1 MHLDQIDRNILTE
14 LQIDARLSLT
24 ELARRVNLSK
34 TPVAARVRALE
45 AAGVIGGYRALI
57 SPLKLGLTHV
67 IYMEIKL
74 SDTRE
79 SALSAFN
86 TAVREIPEVE
96 ECYMV
101 AGGFAYLVKVR
112 SRDMAHFRA
121 ILGEKLADLPHVQAT
136 SSYVSMEA
144 VVEQARIKL

>member
-1 MHLDQIDRNILTE
+1 MHLDQIDRNILAE

-67 IYMEIKL
+67 TYMEIKL

-101 AGGFAYLVKVR
+101 AGGFDYLVKVR
-112 SRDMAHFRA
+112 SRDMAHFRT